1 MIEAATVA
9 QELIRYSRRYDLE
22 RQASR
27 VPTDWDAES
36 FDLEPS
42 TELAAELGW
51 SEEAPS
57 YE

>member
-9 QELIRYSRRYDLE
+9 EELIRYSRRFDLE
-22 RQASR
+22 PRI
-27 VPTDWDAES
+27 PTDWDAES

-42 TELAAELGW
+42 TELAAEFGW
-51 SEEAPS
+51 PEEAPS